1 MTSSPSCSPAA
12 AVAGAALVSIK
23 NASRSRKINKRLQ
36 IVPPSKRPHCVT
48 SVACGGGGK
57 VSNEEQLNSIQL
69 HTGSSGRE
77 LSTNRGA
84 SGLNF
89 SEKQSQEMNFSLPCL
104 CLPPSRPPLSLAKY
118 RRCREWNNIKT
129 SKLTSLHVEEEE
141 GEVREAEQALP

>member
-1 MTSSPSCSPAA
+1 M
-12 AVAGAALVSIK
+12 SIK

-48 SVACGGGGK
+48 SVACGGGGAGGK
-57 VSNEEQLNSIQL
+57 VSNEEELNSIQL
-69 HTGSSGRE
+69 HTGSSSRRE

-129 SKLTSLHVEEEE
+129 SKLTSLHVEEVEE
-141 GEVREAEQALP
+141 EEVREAEQALP

>member
-1 MTSSPSCSPAA
+1 MTSSPSCSP
-12 AVAGAALVSIK
+12 AALVSIK

-48 SVACGGGGK
+48 SVACGGGGGK
-57 VSNEEQLNSIQL
+57 VSNEEELNSIQL
-69 HTGSSGRE
+69 HTGSSRRE

-104 CLPPSRPPLSLAKY
+104 CLPRSRPPLSLAKY

-129 SKLTSLHVEEEE
+129 SKLTSLHVEEAEE
-141 GEVREAEQALP
+141 EEEAREAEQALP